1 MMKVLLA
8 TDGSEHAEATANE
21 IIRQQLPANS
31 AVLIIS
37 VAEPPYLPL
46 TYPGDGV
53 DMEVYSQIE
62 KDGLDQA
69 RAAVRKAAAQIHAG
83 CKGTKLHIT
92 TEVFSGSPKQTILEQ
107 VEKFDADL
115 IVVGSHGYGM
125 VKRFLLGS
133 VSHSVALHAA
143 CSVEIVRNRQLGN
156 KKMKILLALDGSD
169 QSEAAV
175 DEVARQHFPDH
186 SEVRIISVIE
196 PAYYPTT
203 LPWEGID
210 MAIYKQIEKHAFKR
224 ALETV
229 QKASAKIQAV
239 NGSRQPTITTKEL
252 SGSPKSVILEEAES
266 FGADLI
272 VVGSHGHGS
281 IERFLLG
288 SVSQAVAL
296 HATCSVE
303 IVRSRKT
310 PASEN
315 VWD

>member
-1 MMKVLLA
+1 MKVLLA
-8 TDGSEHAEATANE
+8 TDGSEQAEAAANE
-21 IIRQQLPANS
+21 IVRQQLPANS

-37 VAEPPYLPL
+37 VVEPVYLPL

-53 DMEVYSQIE
+53 DMDVYSQIE
-62 KDGLDQA
+62 KDGLEQGS
-69 RAAVRKAAAQIHAG
+69 AAVRKAAAQIDAG
-83 CKGTKLHIT
+83 CKGNKLHIT
-92 TEVFSGSPKQTILEQ
+92 TEVFSGSPTQTILEE

-156 KKMKILLALDGSD
+156 KKMKILLAIDGSE

-175 DEVARQHFPDH
+175 DEVARQHFPDG

-210 MAIYKQIEKHAFKR
+210 MEIYKQIEKHALMR

-229 QKASAKIQAV
+229 QKASAKLQAV
-239 NGSRQPTITTKEL
+239 KGSRQLTITTKEL
-252 SGSPKSVILEEAES
+252 SGSAKSVILEEADS

-281 IERFLLG
+281 VERFLLG

-310 PASEN
+310 QSSEN
-315 VWD
+315 TWD